1 MKRKLAWM
9 GATVSGLYLLTIGVL
24 PDPVILVDEALAL
37 VVFLKCTSHL
47 GYDVTRWLT
56 FSRNWGKG
64 KRAPRSRY
72 GRGGV
77 TIDV

>member
-24 PDPVILVDEALAL
+24 PDPVVLVDEALAL
-37 VVFLKCTSHL
+37 AVFLKCTSHL
-47 GYDVTRWLT
+47 GYNFAKWLP
-56 FSRNWGKG
+56 FSRGRGKG
-64 KRAPRSRY
+64 SRPQKRPF

-77 TIDV
+77 TVDV